1 MFQFLRTLSPL
12 SWTPRAVI
20 VLGVGD
26 TPVHFLVAVG
36 AIGPIILNTAAEV
49 QALDPRW
56 VTVAR
61 SLAANR

>member
-1 MFQFLRTLSPL
+1 
-12 SWTPRAVI
+12 VI